1 MNALSPAALR
11 PADTCPHVLVVD
23 DDTQITELL
32 CDYLS
37 RFKLHAHAAGDA
49 SAMRAQ
55 LARHP
60 VDLVVMDLMLPGTDG
75 LALVRELRQQAAAAG
90 RRHLP
95 VIMLTA
101 RGSACDRVVGLEMG
115 VDDYMAKP
123 FEPRELVARIHSVL
137 RRCRV
142 PDAAA
147 AAPAPADV
155 VCFDG
160 WALHRS
166 ERRLT
171 SPSGGEVAL
180 SDAEFRLLNT
190 FVNTPRRLLSRDA
203 LMTGARGREHD
214 AFARSID
221 LLVSR
226 LRHKLNDSPRSDRGH
241 SDEFG
246 DDALIKTVRGAGYI
260 FNARSVGAGLQ
271 TSAWAASA

>member
-1 MNALSPAALR
+1 MNPLSAASLR
-11 PADTCPHVLVVD
+11 PADARPQVLVVD

-32 CDYLS
+32 CEYLG
-37 RFKLHAHAAGDA
+37 RFKLQAHAAGDA
-49 SAMRAQ
+49 AAMRAQ

-60 VDLVVMDLMLPGTDG
+60 IDLVVMDLMLPGTDG
-75 LALVRELRQQAAAAG
+75 LALVQELRAAQ
-90 RRHLP
+90 RRLP

-101 RGSACDRVVGLEMG
+101 RGSACDRVIGLEMG

-137 RRCRV
+137 RRCQVRSELE
-142 PDAAA
+142 A
-147 AAPAPADV
+147 APADV
-155 VCFDG
+155 VHFDG

-190 FVNTPRRLLSRDA
+190 FLSTPRRLLSRDE

-226 LRHKLNDSPRSDRGH
+226 LRHKLSDRPRH
-241 SDEFG
+241 DEVS

-260 FNARSVGAGLQ
+260 FNARSVSAG
-271 TSAWAASA
+271 AASSGWGRAA